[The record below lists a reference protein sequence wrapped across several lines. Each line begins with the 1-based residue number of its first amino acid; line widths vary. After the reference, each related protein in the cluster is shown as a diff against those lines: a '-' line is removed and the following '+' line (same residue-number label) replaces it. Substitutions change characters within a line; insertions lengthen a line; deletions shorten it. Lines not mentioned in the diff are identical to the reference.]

1 MVILD
6 GYPRARAVVYT
17 TLALLGVVVGATQVA
32 YVALGTQPQWLTVAL
47 AVYGFLASAG
57 AVTAATNTPLPR
69 RALREE

>member
-32 YVALGTQPQWLTVAL
+32 YVALGTQPIWLSVAV

-57 AVTAATNTPLPR
+57 SLTSRTNTPVPR